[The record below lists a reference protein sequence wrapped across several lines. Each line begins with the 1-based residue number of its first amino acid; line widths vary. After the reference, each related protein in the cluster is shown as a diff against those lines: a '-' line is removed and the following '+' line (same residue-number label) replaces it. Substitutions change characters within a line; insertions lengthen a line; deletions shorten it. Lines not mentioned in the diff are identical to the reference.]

1 MTDTRR
7 PRPAVPRSVP
17 AARPPR
23 PAVPRSVRV
32 ASAALALSGLLA
44 VSACSGGSEPVK
56 KADPAVTAEPAALSP
71 SPTGSPTGGVV
82 ALTPDVTSRLDTAI
96 KQVMSQVSIPG
107 VIVGYTTPDGS
118 YQRAFGVADK
128 DTGTAMSPDL
138 YMRIGSVTK
147 TFTATGILRLVDQ
160 GKLSLDDPV
169 SKYVPNVPGGDGITL
184 RQLGD
189 MRSGLFNYTLDS
201 GFQQAFFNDPTRP
214 FPPSELLGYAFK
226 HPANFAPD
234 AKFEYSNTN
243 LILLGLVVE
252 KVGGQ
257 PLNDFLKAQVFDPAG
272 LTRTS
277 LPTDA
282 AFPDPHA
289 HGYTNQT
296 ASGAVEDATD
306 WNPSWGWAAG
316 AVISTLADLQTWSK
330 ELATGEPLLKPATQ
344 AERLKFK
351 STGDTPDL
359 GYGFGVFTTH
369 GWIGHN
375 GSLPGYESVVI
386 YLPQAKASLVIL
398 LNTDITHDQS
408 EPSTFLARAITQIV
422 SPNNVYTLPTP
433 PAAGSSTA
441 SPSPTASPTGSP
453 TASPTGS
460 PTASPSPSPSP
471 TVSPTASPSPG
482 VSPTETGATS
492 PAPTLHVS

>member
-7 PRPAVPRSVP
+7 PRPAVPRSVRVP
-17 AARPPR
+17 RAPR

-44 VSACSGGSEPVK
+44 VSACSGDAGPARQ
-56 KADPAVTAEPAALSP
+56 ADPAVTAEPAALSP
-71 SPTGSPTGGVV
+71 TATPTGSATGAVV
-82 ALTPDVTSRLDTAI
+82 PLTQDVMNQLDTAI
-96 KQVMSQVSIPG
+96 KQVMSEVSIPG
-107 VIVGYTTPDGS
+107 VIVGYTAPDGS
-118 YQRAFGVADK
+118 YQRTFGVADK
-128 DTGTAMSPDL
+128 DSGAPMSADM
-138 YMRIGSVTK
+138 YMRIGSVSK

-160 GKLSLDDPV
+160 GKLGLDDPI
-169 SKYVPNVPGGDGITL
+169 SKYVPTVPGGDGITL
-184 RQLGD
+184 RQLGE

-201 GFQQAFFNDPTRP
+201 DFQQVFFNDPNRP
-214 FPPSELLGYAFK
+214 FTPDQLLAYAFK
-226 HPANFAPD
+226 HPANFAPG
-234 AKFEYSNTN
+234 AQFEYSNTN

-257 PLNDFLKAQVFDPAG
+257 PLQDFLNQQVFAPAG
-272 LTRTS
+272 LSKTS

-296 ASGAVEDATD
+296 ASGAVEDSTT

-316 AVISTLADLQTWSK
+316 AVISSLADLQTWSK
-330 ELATGEPLLKPATQ
+330 VLATGEPLIKPATQ
-344 AERLKFK
+344 AERLKFVPV
-351 STGDTPDL
+351 GPTPDL

-386 YLPQAKASLVIL
+386 YLPQAKASLAIL
-398 LNTDITHDQS
+398 LNTDIPHDGS
-408 EPSTFLARAITQIV
+408 EPSTFLARAITRIV

-433 PAAGSSTA
+433 PGSA
-441 SPSPTASPTGSP
+441 SPTASS
-453 TASPTGS
+453 SPTGS
-460 PTASPSPSPSP
+460 PTASPSPTGSP
-471 TVSPTASPSPG
+471 TGSPTASPAETASATP
-482 VSPTETGATS
+482 TGA
-492 PAPTLHVS
+492 ATLHIS